1 MIKNINNSAQPV
13 NQASNIVYEYL
24 LQCVIAK
31 SPPEVIQEFKN
42 LLIQGRNVD
51 QLASKALEKV
61 IFFAGGQQQFD
72 NILSYCFYLI
82 LDNWSDT
89 PESLSYLPQLWSIL
103 DLVNQTKSYDR
114 RRQQLIKLIKDYQ
127 HSSAYFHLKAIMAII
142 DPQAVNNIVSA
153 NAAITN
159 GESNNSNSIN
169 TSIINTYL
177 PRYTY
182 LYNYF
187 LPQELELN
195 HLRKYI
201 QTLQENRQ
209 KNFEIQ
215 LSKHI
220 IYRFRLK
227 QVAKMKLLSKGA
239 GKIIT
244 KANNPS
250 LLSERAFR
258 IALQQ
263 YLGQVDHGGT
273 ILQRSQRFVIDNS
286 SRSSFQVFKQD
297 LHRFLTNN
305 IKPRNSNYDFSQKLK
320 QKLDDAF
327 FQSDRKPLNDT
338 LILQTCRQLY
348 SFLITDTHS
357 AADSNKLTNLIIN
370 LGTAQVMI
378 ILIKIV
384 LICPESKS
392 NLEKK
397 IALITSY
404 YQLNAIQEIPWLFKT
419 LEHLLMAFSI
429 YFGNIDV
436 SIAKSVVKVK

>member
-13 NQASNIVYEYL
+13 DRASNIVYEYL
-24 LQCVIAK
+24 LQCVTTK

-51 QLASKALEKV
+51 QRASKAFEK
-61 IFFAGGQQQFD
+61 IISSAEGQQF
-72 NILSYCFYLI
+72 NTILSYCFYLI
-82 LDNWSDT
+82 LDNWSHT
-89 PESLSYLPQLWSIL
+89 PKSLSYLAQLWEIL
-103 DLVNQTKSYDR
+103 DLVDQTKSYDR
-114 RRQQLIKLIKDYQ
+114 RRLQLIQLIKDHQ
-127 HSSAYFHLKAIMAII
+127 RSPAYFQLKAIMAII
-142 DPQAVNNIVSA
+142 DPQAVNNIISA
-153 NAAITN
+153 NAAMTN
-159 GESNNSNSIN
+159 EESNHNNSIN

-187 LPQELELN
+187 LPQEFELN
-195 HLRKYI
+195 YLRKYL
-201 QTLQENRQ
+201 QALQENRQ

-220 IYRFRLK
+220 IYRFRLQ

-244 KANNPS
+244 KVNNPS
-250 LLSERAFR
+250 LLSEPAFR

-263 YLGQVDHGGT
+263 YLGVDRGST
-273 ILQRSQRFVIDNS
+273 ILQRSQRFVIDNN

-305 IKPRNSNYDFSQKLK
+305 IKPRNSNYNFSQELK

-357 AADSNKLTNLIIN
+357 ATDPNKLANLIVN

-392 NLEKK
+392 DLEKK
-397 IALITSY
+397 IALIASY

-419 LEHLLMAFSI
+419 LEHLLVAFSI
-429 YFGNIDV
+429 YFGKIDV
-436 SIAKSVVKVK
+436 SIAKSVVAE

>member
-13 NQASNIVYEYL
+13 DRASNIVYEYL
-24 LQCVIAK
+24 LQCVTTK

-51 QLASKALEKV
+51 QRASKAFEK
-61 IFFAGGQQQFD
+61 IISSAEGQQF
-72 NILSYCFYLI
+72 NTILSYCFYLI
-82 LDNWSDT
+82 LDNWLHT
-89 PESLSYLPQLWSIL
+89 PKSLSYLAQLWEIL
-103 DLVNQTKSYDR
+103 DLVDQTKSYDR
-114 RRQQLIKLIKDYQ
+114 RRLQLIQLIKDHQ
-127 HSSAYFHLKAIMAII
+127 RSPAYFQLKAIMAII
-142 DPQAVNNIVSA
+142 DPQAVNNIISA
-153 NAAITN
+153 NAAMTN
-159 GESNNSNSIN
+159 EESNHNNSIH

-187 LPQELELN
+187 LPQEFELN
-195 HLRKYI
+195 YLRKYL
-201 QTLQENRQ
+201 QALQENRQ

-220 IYRFRLK
+220 IYRFRLQ

-244 KANNPS
+244 KVNNPS
-250 LLSERAFR
+250 LLSEPAFR

-263 YLGQVDHGGT
+263 YLGVDCGGT
-273 ILQRSQRFVIDNS
+273 ILQRSQRFVIDNN

-305 IKPRNSNYDFSQKLK
+305 VKPRNSNYNFSQELK

-357 AADSNKLTNLIIN
+357 ATDPNKLANLIVN

-392 NLEKK
+392 DLEKK
-397 IALITSY
+397 IALIASY

-419 LEHLLMAFSI
+419 LEHLLVAFSI
-429 YFGNIDV
+429 YFGKIDV
-436 SIAKSVVKVK
+436 SIAKSVVAE

>member
-13 NQASNIVYEYL
+13 DRASNIVYEYL
-24 LQCVIAK
+24 LQCVTTK

-51 QLASKALEKV
+51 QRASKAFEK
-61 IFFAGGQQQFD
+61 IISSAEGQQF
-72 NILSYCFYLI
+72 NTILSYCFYLI
-82 LDNWSDT
+82 LDNWSHT
-89 PESLSYLPQLWSIL
+89 PKSLSYLAQLWEIL
-103 DLVNQTKSYDR
+103 DLVDQTKSYDR
-114 RRQQLIKLIKDYQ
+114 RRLQLIQLIKDHQ
-127 HSSAYFHLKAIMAII
+127 RSPAYFQLKAIMAII
-142 DPQAVNNIVSA
+142 DPQAVNNIISA
-153 NAAITN
+153 NAAMTN
-159 GESNNSNSIN
+159 EESNHNNSIH

-187 LPQELELN
+187 LPQEFELN
-195 HLRKYI
+195 YLRKYL
-201 QTLQENRQ
+201 QALQENRQ

-244 KANNPS
+244 KVNNPS
-250 LLSERAFR
+250 LLSEPAFR

-263 YLGQVDHGGT
+263 YLGVDRGST
-273 ILQRSQRFVIDNS
+273 ILQRSQRFVIDNN

-305 IKPRNSNYDFSQKLK
+305 IKPRNSNYNFSQELK

-357 AADSNKLTNLIIN
+357 ATDPNKLANLIVN

-392 NLEKK
+392 DLEKK
-397 IALITSY
+397 IALIASY

-419 LEHLLMAFSI
+419 LEHLLVAFSI
-429 YFGNIDV
+429 YFGKIDV
-436 SIAKSVVKVK
+436 SIAKSVVAE

>member
-13 NQASNIVYEYL
+13 AQASNIVYEYL
-24 LQCVIAK
+24 LQCVTTK
-31 SPPEVIQEFKN
+31 SPPEVIQEFKT

-51 QLASKALEKV
+51 QRASKAWEK
-61 IFFAGGQQQFD
+61 IISSTEGQQF
-72 NILSYCFYLI
+72 NIILSYCFYLI
-82 LDNWSDT
+82 LDSWLHI
-89 PESLSYLPQLWSIL
+89 PKSLSYLAQLREIL
-103 DLVNQTKSYDR
+103 DQVNQTKSYDR
-114 RRQQLIKLIKDYQ
+114 RRLQLIQLIKDYQ
-127 HSSAYFHLKAIMAII
+127 CSQAYFQLKAIMAII
-142 DPQAVNNIVSA
+142 DPQAVSNIISA

-159 GESNNSNSIN
+159 EESNHSNSIN

-187 LPQELELN
+187 LPQEFELSE
-195 HLRKYI
+195 LRKYL
-201 QTLQENRQ
+201 QALQENRQ

-244 KANNPS
+244 KVNNPS

-263 YLGQVDHGGT
+263 YLGVDHGST
-273 ILQRSQRFVIDNS
+273 ILQRSQRFVIDNN

-305 IKPRNSNYDFSQKLK
+305 IKPRNSNYNFYQELK

-327 FQSDRKPLNDT
+327 FQSDCKPLNDT

-348 SFLITDTHS
+348 SFLIIDTHS
-357 AADSNKLTNLIIN
+357 ATDPNKLANLIVN
-370 LGTAQVMI
+370 LGTAQVMM

-392 NLEKK
+392 DLEKK
-397 IALITSY
+397 IALIASY
-404 YQLNAIQEIPWLFKT
+404 YQLNAIQEIPWLSKT
-419 LEHLLMAFSI
+419 LEHLLVAFSI
-429 YFGNIDV
+429 YFGKIDV
-436 SIAKSVVKVK
+436 SIAKSVVAN

>member
-13 NQASNIVYEYL
+13 AQASNIVYEYL
-24 LQCVIAK
+24 LHCVTTK
-31 SPPEVIQEFKN
+31 SPPEVVQEFKN
-42 LLIQGRNVD
+42 LLIQGRSVD
-51 QLASKALEKV
+51 QRVSKALEK
-61 IFFAGGQQQFD
+61 IISSTEGQF
-72 NILSYCFYLI
+72 NIILSYCFYLI
-82 LDNWSDT
+82 LDNWSHS
-89 PESLSYLPQLWSIL
+89 PKSLFYLAQLWEIF
-103 DLVNQTKSYDR
+103 DLVNQTRSCDR
-114 RRQQLIKLIKDYQ
+114 LRLRLIQLIKDYQ
-127 HSSAYFHLKAIMAII
+127 CSQAYLQLKAIMAII
-142 DPQAVNNIVSA
+142 DPQAVNNIVLA

-159 GESNNSNSIN
+159 EESNHSNSIN

-187 LPQELELN
+187 LPEEFELN
-195 HLRKYI
+195 ELRQYL
-201 QTLQENRQ
+201 QALQENRQ

-244 KANNPS
+244 KVNNPS

-263 YLGQVDHGGT
+263 YLGVDRGGT
-273 ILQRSQRFVIDNS
+273 ILQRSQRFVIDNN

-305 IKPRNSNYDFSQKLK
+305 IKPRNSNYDFSQELK

-327 FQSDRKPLNDT
+327 FQADRKALNDT

-357 AADSNKLTNLIIN
+357 VTDPNKLTNLIVN
-370 LGTAQVMI
+370 LGTAQVMM

-392 NLEKK
+392 DLEKK
-397 IALITSY
+397 IASIASY

-419 LEHLLMAFSI
+419 LEHLLLAFSI
-429 YFGNIDV
+429 YFGKIDV
-436 SIAKSVVKVK
+436 SIAKSVVAE

>member
-13 NQASNIVYEYL
+13 DRASNIVYEYL
-24 LQCVIAK
+24 LQCVTTK

-51 QLASKALEKV
+51 QRASKAFEK
-61 IFFAGGQQQFD
+61 IISSAEGQQF
-72 NILSYCFYLI
+72 NTILSYCFYLI
-82 LDNWSDT
+82 LDNWLHT
-89 PESLSYLPQLWSIL
+89 PKSLSYLAQLWEIL
-103 DLVNQTKSYDR
+103 DLVDQTKSYDR
-114 RRQQLIKLIKDYQ
+114 RRLQLIQLIKDHQ
-127 HSSAYFHLKAIMAII
+127 RSPAYFQLKAIMAII
-142 DPQAVNNIVSA
+142 DPQAVNNIISA
-153 NAAITN
+153 NAAMTN
-159 GESNNSNSIN
+159 EESNHNNSIN

-187 LPQELELN
+187 LPQEFELN
-195 HLRKYI
+195 YLRKYL
-201 QTLQENRQ
+201 QALQENRQ

-220 IYRFRLK
+220 IYRFRLQ

-244 KANNPS
+244 KVNNPS
-250 LLSERAFR
+250 LLSEPAFR

-263 YLGQVDHGGT
+263 YLGVDRGST
-273 ILQRSQRFVIDNS
+273 ILQRSQRFVIDNN

-305 IKPRNSNYDFSQKLK
+305 VKPRNSNYNFSQELK

-357 AADSNKLTNLIIN
+357 ATDPNKLANLIVN

-392 NLEKK
+392 DLEKK
-397 IALITSY
+397 IALIASY

-419 LEHLLMAFSI
+419 LEHLLVAFSI
-429 YFGNIDV
+429 YFGKIDV
-436 SIAKSVVKVK
+436 SIAKSVVAE

>member
-13 NQASNIVYEYL
+13 DRASNIVYEYL
-24 LQCVIAK
+24 LQCVNTK

-51 QLASKALEKV
+51 QTASKALEK
-61 IFFAGGQQQFD
+61 IISSAEGQF
-72 NILSYCFYLI
+72 NTILSYCFYLI
-82 LDNWSDT
+82 LNSWSHA
-89 PESLSYLPQLWSIL
+89 PKSLSYLAQLWEIL

-114 RRQQLIKLIKDYQ
+114 RHLQLIQLIKDYQ
-127 HSSAYFHLKAIMAII
+127 HSSAYFQLKAIMAII

-159 GESNNSNSIN
+159 EESNHNNPIN
-169 TSIINTYL
+169 TTSIINTYL

-187 LPQELELN
+187 LPQQFELN
-195 HLRKYI
+195 YLRKYL
-201 QTLQENRQ
+201 QALQENRQ

-220 IYRFRLK
+220 IYRFRLQ

-244 KANNPS
+244 KVNNPS
-250 LLSERAFR
+250 LLSEPAFR

-263 YLGQVDHGGT
+263 YLGVDHGGT
-273 ILQRSQRFVIDNS
+273 ILQRSQRFVIDNN

-305 IKPRNSNYDFSQKLK
+305 IKPRNSNYNFSQELK

-357 AADSNKLTNLIIN
+357 ATDPNKLANLIVN

-392 NLEKK
+392 DLEKK
-397 IALITSY
+397 IALIASY

-419 LEHLLMAFSI
+419 LEHLLVAFSI
-429 YFGNIDV
+429 YFGKIDV
-436 SIAKSVVKVK
+436 SIAKSVVAE

>member
-13 NQASNIVYEYL
+13 AQASNIIYEYL
-24 LQCVIAK
+24 LQCVTTK
-31 SPPEVIQEFKN
+31 SPPEVVQEFKN

-51 QLASKALEKV
+51 RRASKALEK
-61 IFFAGGQQQFD
+61 IISSTEGQF
-72 NILSYCFYLI
+72 NVILSYCFYLI
-82 LDNWSDT
+82 LDNWSHT
-89 PESLSYLPQLWSIL
+89 PKSLFYSAQLWEIF

-114 RRQQLIKLIKDYQ
+114 LRLRLIQLIKDYQ
-127 HSSAYFHLKAIMAII
+127 CSQAYFQLKAIMAII
-142 DPQAVNNIVSA
+142 DPQAVNNIALA

-159 GESNNSNSIN
+159 EESNHSNSIN

-182 LYNYF
+182 LYNCF
-187 LPQELELN
+187 LPQEFELSE
-195 HLRKYI
+195 LRKYL
-201 QTLQENRQ
+201 QALQENRQ
-209 KNFEIQ
+209 TNFEIQ

-244 KANNPS
+244 KVNNPS

-263 YLGQVDHGGT
+263 YLGVDRGNT
-273 ILQRSQRFVIDNS
+273 ILQRSQRFVIDNN
-286 SRSSFQVFKQD
+286 SRSSFQIFKQD

-305 IKPRNSNYDFSQKLK
+305 IKPRNSNYNFSQELK

-327 FQSDRKPLNDT
+327 FQADRKALNDT

-348 SFLITDTHS
+348 SFLITDNHS
-357 AADSNKLTNLIIN
+357 ATDPNKLTNLIVN
-370 LGTAQVMI
+370 LGTAQVMM

-392 NLEKK
+392 DLEKK
-397 IALITSY
+397 IASIASY

-419 LEHLLMAFSI
+419 LEHLLVAFSI
-429 YFGNIDV
+429 YFGKIDV
-436 SIAKSVVKVK
+436 SIAKLIVAE

>member
-1 MIKNINNSAQPV
+1 MIKNINNSTQPI
-13 NQASNIVYEYL
+13 NRASNIVYEYL
-24 LQCVIAK
+24 LGCVTTK

-51 QLASKALEKV
+51 QRASKALEK
-61 IFFAGGQQQFD
+61 IISSAEGQF
-72 NILSYCFYLI
+72 NTILSYCFYLI
-82 LDNWSDT
+82 LDNWSHT
-89 PESLSYLPQLWSIL
+89 PKSLSYLAQLWEIL
-103 DLVNQTKSYDR
+103 DQVKQTKSYDR
-114 RRQQLIKLIKDYQ
+114 RRLQLIQLIKDYQ
-127 HSSAYFHLKAIMAII
+127 RSPAYFQFKAIMAII
-142 DPQAVNNIVSA
+142 DPQAVNNIVLA

-159 GESNNSNSIN
+159 EKSNSSNSIN

-187 LPQELELN
+187 IPQEFELN
-195 HLRKYI
+195 HLRKYL
-201 QTLQENRQ
+201 QALQENRQ

-244 KANNPS
+244 KVNNPS

-263 YLGQVDHGGT
+263 YLGVDLGGT
-273 ILQRSQRFVIDNS
+273 ILQRSQRFVIDNN

-305 IKPRNSNYDFSQKLK
+305 IKPRNSNYNFSQELK
-320 QKLDDAF
+320 QKLGDAL

-348 SFLITDTHS
+348 SF
-357 AADSNKLTNLIIN
+357 
-370 LGTAQVMI
+370 
-378 ILIKIV
+378 
-384 LICPESKS
+384 
-392 NLEKK
+392 
-397 IALITSY
+397 
-404 YQLNAIQEIPWLFKT
+404 
-419 LEHLLMAFSI
+419 
-429 YFGNIDV
+429 
-436 SIAKSVVKVK
+436 